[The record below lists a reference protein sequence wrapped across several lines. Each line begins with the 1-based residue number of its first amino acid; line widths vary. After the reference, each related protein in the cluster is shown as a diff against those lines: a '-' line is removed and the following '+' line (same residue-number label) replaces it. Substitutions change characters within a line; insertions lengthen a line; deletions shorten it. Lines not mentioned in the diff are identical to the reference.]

1 MPKPTFLNLSPAKQT
16 HILESTVGLILAGPI
31 QDITVSDIVKASKIP
46 RGSFYQYFEHLQD
59 LLLHVYESFIE
70 RFETYKMQQVQSH
83 AYTLFSL
90 FEDSFEKDYLF
101 FTTSDFQAVYGK
113 LFNERKFVG
122 LDLMAHEK
130 GRISFIQKVLSH
142 VNTDAVKHLSLVEQT
157 DLYILYLRIKNGE
170 LHRVIEGSKTYED
183 AHATFQFYLRILQRG
198 VKAWKIS
205 AHWLNTRPAIKATCG
220 SPLPPCSCKSSSDF

>member
-1 MPKPTFLNLSPAKQT
+1 MPKPTFLNLSPAKQRQIVDAT
-16 HILESTVGLILAGPI
+16 VALVLERPI
-31 QDITVSDIVKASKIP
+31 PDITVSDIVKKSKIP
-46 RGSFYQYFEHLQD
+46 RGSFYQYFDHLQD
-59 LLLHVYESFIE
+59 LLRYVYDAFIE
-70 RFETYKMQQVQSH
+70 RFETYKMEQVKSH

-90 FEDSFEKDYLF
+90 FENSFEKDYLF

-130 GRISFIQKVLSH
+130 GRIAFIQKVLAEVDTS
-142 VNTDAVKHLSLVEQT
+142 AVKHLSLSELT

-183 AHATFQFYLRILQRG
+183 AHATFQFYLRILKQG
-198 VKAWKIS
+198 VQA
-205 AHWLNTRPAIKATCG
+205 
-220 SPLPPCSCKSSSDF
+220 